1 MPKITP
7 ARPDAHPPHAES
19 EPEFGA
25 GWCLPCYAVGS
36 YSFPADPTL
45 SLCVVHAHDNLSGPD
60 STAGPDGPAAPP
72 PGPKRR
78 SRPPRGRAAR
88 APGSPPTHRPWV
100 GRRTA
105 AHTRARGMAYGRRR
119 AAIRVTSGR
128 YTPHPGWRH
137 LIDSQHRVLTDQ
149 TEALAVVDK
158 LVDDQD
164 WRSDKRTAWAAILRQ
179 LVCSMD
185 WTTGVITAVTLAR
198 LGHAG
203 ARAPRTVSRVIAWAR
218 EASLLVVIEHGASAQ
233 FLHTEHGRTPSY
245 VLVAPLVA
253 TTPPPAPAADGP
265 DPADTTSAQLSTA
278 VDENGVLPVS
288 NVGNK
293 PLNGRRP
300 EPAEPA
306 PAGWPV
312 YGVPQTAPDR
322 TAATRCLFQRLGL
335 DQRGVSGVP
344 LWRARALLRPWWDA
358 GACPAALL
366 HAIDRHPDHPNHHR
380 GDALRGARDPLRVL
394 ASRLR
399 PWQNRLHELPTKLVG
414 IPGNY
419 TIGTTAPLHAADV
432 SPSGDEPG
440 EPFTPSS
447 SAAHRAALRAQ
458 RAQERQAQ
466 VQQRRILHP
475 GDPGGRWFVQ
485 TAQVNEPAVQ
495 ELGQVPPGRELAP
508 SILATATR

>member
-25 GWCLPCYAVGS
+25 GWCLPCYEAGC
-36 YSFPADPTL
+36 YSLPADPTL
-45 SLCVVHAHDNLSGPD
+45 SLCVVHAHDSLSGPD
-60 STAGPDGPAAPP
+60 STAGPNAPAVLPS
-72 PGPKRR
+72 GPKRR
-78 SRPPRGRAAR
+78 SRTPRGRAAR
-88 APGSPPTHRPWV
+88 APAGPPTHRPWM

-119 AAIRVTSGR
+119 AAVRVTSGR

-149 TEALAVVDK
+149 TEALAVIDK
-158 LVDDQD
+158 LVDDQE

-185 WTTGVITAVTLAR
+185 WTTGVITAVTLDR

-233 FLHTEHGRTPSY
+233 FLHTASY

-253 TTPPPAPAADGP
+253 TTPPPAPAGAGP
-265 DPADTTSAQLSTA
+265 EPVDATSAQLSTV

-288 NVGNK
+288 HVGNK

-300 EPAEPA
+300 GPAEPV
-306 PAGWPV
+306 PTGWPV

-394 ASRLR
+394 AARLR
-399 PWQNRLHELPTKLVG
+399 PWQNRLHELPTKLAG

-419 TIGTTAPLHAADV
+419 RTSPRAPLASATAPNTTTV
-432 SPSGDEPG
+432 PP
-440 EPFTPSS
+440 
-447 SAAHRAALRAQ
+447 LRPPTAAQ
-458 RAQERQAQ
+458 RSAQAAVRDHLAQ
-466 VQQRRILHP
+466 LWASRRSNALT
-475 GDPGGRWFVQ
+475 VSLNLTESQ
-485 TAQVNEPAVQ
+485 TP
-495 ELGQVPPGRELAP
+495 ELC
-508 SILATATR
+508 